1 MKKAVSSPG
10 QSDERAAFR
19 DLARIT
25 FRMHGALLA
34 AGDALSDDLGLT
46 SGLWPVLATLAGRPM
61 TIAQTARRL
70 GLRRQSVRRSVQL
83 LTERGLL
90 ETVANP
96 DHCRA
101 AHLVLTAAGERT
113 VAELDRREA
122 TWWGEC
128 RAAAPRAVADLAR
141 ALDVL
146 ERLLPQVEAVA
157 ESTARST
164 RVRAT
169 PGSRPKEGKQ
179 S

>member
-1 MKKAVSSPG
+1 MKKPASGPT

-19 DLARIT
+19 SLARVT

-34 AGDALSDDLGLT
+34 AGDALSADLGLT

-61 TIAQTARRL
+61 TVAQTARRL
-70 GLRRQSVRRSVQL
+70 GLRRQSVRRSVHL

-90 ETVANP
+90 QSVANP

-101 AHLVLTAAGERT
+101 AHLVLTDAGERT

-122 TWWGEC
+122 KWWSACEV
-128 RAAAPRAVADLAR
+128 AAPRAVADLAR
-141 ALDVL
+141 SLEVL
-146 ERLLPQVEAVA
+146 ERLLPQVESVA

-169 PGSRPKEGKQ
+169 PGSRSKEG
-179 S
+179 STL

>member
-1 MKKAVSSPG
+1 MKKAASS
-10 QSDERAAFR
+10 QATNDERAAFR
-19 DLARIT
+19 NLARVT

-34 AGDALSDDLGLT
+34 AGDALSSDLGLT

-70 GLRRQSVRRSVQL
+70 GLRRQSVRRSVQV

-90 ETVANP
+90 RPVSNP

-101 AHLVLTAAGERT
+101 AHLVLTDDGERT

-122 TWWGEC
+122 RWWSEC
-128 RAAAPRAVADLAR
+128 ESAAPRAVADLAR
-141 ALDVL
+141 SLEVL

-157 ESTARST
+157 EATARST

>member
-1 MKKAVSSPG
+1 MKKPAAGSAPN
-10 QSDERAAFR
+10 DELAAFR
-19 DLARIT
+19 NLARVT

-34 AGDALSDDLGLT
+34 AGDALSADLGLS

-70 GLRRQSVRRSVQL
+70 GLRRQSVRRSVQV

-90 ETVANP
+90 QQVSNP

-101 AHLVLTAAGERT
+101 AHLVLTEAGERT

-122 TWWGEC
+122 RWWSDCES
-128 RAAAPRAVADLAR
+128 AAPRAVADLGR
-141 ALDVL
+141 ALEVL

-164 RVRAT
+164 RVRAA
-169 PGSRPKEGKQ
+169 PGSRPRQGKQ
-179 S
+179 A

>member
-1 MKKAVSSPG
+1 MKRPASSRTAN
-10 QSDERAAFR
+10 DERAAFR
-19 DLARIT
+19 NLARVT

-34 AGDALSDDLGLT
+34 AGDALSADLGLT

-83 LTERGLL
+83 LSERGLL
-90 ETVANP
+90 QPVANP

-101 AHLVLTAAGERT
+101 AHLVLTQEGART

-122 TWWGEC
+122 KWWSEC
-128 RAAAPRAVADLAR
+128 AAAAPRAVADLAR
-141 ALDVL
+141 SLEVL
-146 ERLLPQVEAVA
+146 ERLLPQVEAAA
-157 ESTARST
+157 ESSPRST

-169 PGSRPKEGKQ
+169 PGSRPRQGKQ
-179 S
+179 T

>member
-1 MKKAVSSPG
+1 MRKPAAESTAR
-10 QSDERAAFR
+10 DERAAFR
-19 DLARIT
+19 SLARVT

-34 AGDALSDDLGLT
+34 AGDALSVDLGLT

-61 TIAQTARRL
+61 TVAQTARRL
-70 GLRRQSVRRSVQL
+70 GLRRQSVRRSVQV

-90 ETVANP
+90 QPVANP

-101 AHLVLTAAGERT
+101 AHLVLTEEGERT

-122 TWWGEC
+122 KWWAEC
-128 RAAAPRAVADLAR
+128 EAAAPRAVADLAR
-141 ALDVL
+141 ALEVF